1 MKFKSWQADLSLL
14 FVAAI
19 WGSTFVIVK
28 QATTD
33 MPPFTFL
40 SIRFGIAAITLFLLK
55 PKFATWKNKQLWKK
69 GIFIG
74 IFLFFGYAFQT
85 FGLQYTSAAKTGFIT
100 GLYVIIV
107 PLIVAIADKKLPTKL
122 TFLGIILATFGLG
135 LLSLEGFSI
144 SHGDLLVLICSFAF
158 AIHIYS
164 IDQLGGNE
172 DTIAITT
179 IQLLTVSVLS
189 FIGASLFEPIAS
201 ISWSRNVYLG
211 LALTAIPATSIAFLL
226 QNKFQKYTTPTH
238 TALIF
243 ASEPVFSYIFAFILV
258 GEVLTTKY
266 TIGAILILSGIL
278 LSELK
283 LKKRESI

>member
-28 QATTD
+28 QATLD

-40 SIRFGIAAITLFLLK
+40 AIRFAIAAIVLIFFK
-55 PKFATWKNKQLWKK
+55 PKLSIWKNSRLWKK
-69 GIFIG
+69 GIVIG
-74 IFLFFGYAFQT
+74 FFLFLGYAFQT

-107 PLIVAIADKKLPTKL
+107 PLIVAIADRKLPTNL
-122 TFLGIILATFGLG
+122 TIFGIVMATVGLA
-135 LLSLEGFSI
+135 LLSLDGLSI
-144 SHGDLLVLICSFAF
+144 SYGDLLVLLCSFAF

-172 DTIAITT
+172 DTIAITV
-179 IQLLTVSVLS
+179 IQLLTVSIFS
-189 FIGASLFEPIAS
+189 FIGAFVFEPITS
-201 ISWSRNVYLG
+201 VFWSRNVYLG
-211 LALTAIPATSIAFLL
+211 LALTAIPATSIAFLF

-243 ASEPVFSYIFAFILV
+243 ASEPVFSYIFAFLLV
-258 GEVLTTKY
+258 GEVLTIKY
-266 TIGAILILSGIL
+266 TIGAALILGGIL

-283 LKKRESI
+283 LKNKKTF